1 MLAWEDIFAAL
12 RWWGVLL
19 LLGTAVTPLTF
30 FLFNRLPDRGYA
42 FVKTLGLLL
51 VSYLFWL
58 LGSLGFLQ
66 NNLGGILAAVAIVVG
81 LSFWAYRRCGAELRA
96 WVWGQ
101 WTQILITELIF
112 AVLFGLWVW
121 VRTQNPVIAATEKP
135 MEFAFLNAASRSA
148 TFPPVDPWLSGFAI
162 SYYYFGYVM
171 TSVVAR
177 LAAVSEPVAFNL
189 GIAWLMAGT
198 GIGAFGL
205 VYNLVASYGR
215 SLDHGR
221 SPYKKAHRLA
231 LTFGLMAAL
240 ALPIGGN
247 LQIIL
252 ETLHGNNIGSAQF
265 WQWLD
270 VRDINSPPIAES
282 SPRYESSNWW
292 WWRSS
297 RVINEYSLAGEVIE
311 GLEPIA
317 EFPGFSFILGD
328 MHPHV
333 LALPFAFLS
342 LAVALLWWLGKEEK
356 EENGDWRMETER
368 KHQSLVSSLKSLVP
382 SWPLWALTVL
392 VLGGLSFL
400 NTWDVLIHL
409 FVVLGAFVLNRWRRH
424 GWHKQWLTDAFW
436 LALLLVIPAIL
447 LYLPFYLGFRSQAG
461 APFLLPTLVR
471 PTRLPQFLIIFGLP
485 LLGIWALMLSLVSRQ
500 KFKQWRSGLITAVSL
515 IVGLFV
521 LALLLGWVVASS
533 TDGAGRLVG
542 LANEL
547 GLPLVPRPEGNVAL
561 GWGFTAV
568 ATILPAVLQ
577 ARIAYP
583 GVTLLLA
590 ALIGLVVMAWQGIF
604 SGTQSF
610 AEESQSYTEKIEG
623 ESVESAQSLMVN
635 NSSRTVQTPSP
646 LPFVLLLI
654 ATGTLLA
661 LGPEFVYLRDNFGM
675 RLNTVFKFYYQT
687 WVMFGVAGLF
697 SLSYLWLAA
706 KEGSRKLLPAGM
718 TVVYTAVFLLTLLF
732 PYYAIQSRAI
742 EYRGPIESAT
752 RLPPTLNG
760 LAQMA
765 VFNPDDYAAVLWL
778 RQNVAGTP
786 IIVEAVGGQYS
797 PEGHGRVSASTGI
810 PTLLGWAGHQYQW
823 RGYSTPEPAERDP
836 VVRNIYTAPSW
847 ENSDVVNV
855 LNQYEVAYIYVGNL
869 ERSTYGIDGRLPG
882 QNKFNED
889 LEVAY
894 QNGSVTIYRWQSQ

>member
-19 LLGTAVTPLTF
+19 LLGTAVTPLA
-30 FLFNRLPDRGYA
+30 FLLFKRLPDRGYA
-42 FVKTLGLLL
+42 FVKMLGLLL
-51 VSYLFWL
+51 VSYIFWM

-66 NNLGGILAAVAIVVG
+66 NNLGGILAAFIIVIG
-81 LSFWAYRRCGAELRA
+81 LSFWAYRRIGAELRA
-96 WVWGQ
+96 WIWGQ
-101 WTQILITELIF
+101 WTHILLTELIF
-112 AVLFGLWVW
+112 LALFALWVW
-121 VRTQNPVIAATEKP
+121 VRAQNPAIVATEKP
-135 MEFAFLNAASRSA
+135 MEFAFLNAVGRSP

-171 TSVVAR
+171 TSVLAR

-189 GIAWLMAGT
+189 GLAWLMAGT
-198 GIGAFGL
+198 GVGAFGL
-205 VYNLVASYGR
+205 VYNLIVSYGR
-215 SLDHGR
+215 SL
-221 SPYKKAHRLA
+221 SKKAHRLA
-231 LTFGLMAAL
+231 LTIGLMAAL

-252 ETLHGNNIGSAQF
+252 EALHGNNVGSAQF

-270 VRDINSPPIAES
+270 VRDINSPPVAES
-282 SPRYESSNWW
+282 SPRYDSSGWW

-297 RVINEYSLAGEVIE
+297 RVINEQSLAGEPIL

-328 MHPHV
+328 LHPHV
-333 LALPFAFLS
+333 LVLPFAFLS
-342 LAVALLWWLGKEEK
+342 LAVAMLWWLDEK
-356 EENGDWRMETER
+356 EKSEKWRTRPELAEGLESDPN
-368 KHQSLVSSLKSLVP
+368 KSLLSSLNALIP
-382 SWPLWALTVL
+382 NRPLWLLTVL

-424 GWHKQWLTDAFW
+424 GWRSQWLTDALW
-436 LALLLVIPAIL
+436 LALLLVIPAVL

-485 LLGIWALMLSLVSRQ
+485 MIGIWAMLLSLATRQ
-500 KFKQWRSGLITAVSL
+500 KFKQWKSGLVTAVSL
-515 IVGLFV
+515 IVGLSL
-521 LALLLGWVVASS
+521 LALLLGWIVASS
-533 TDGAGRLVG
+533 ADGAGRMVG

-547 GLPLVPRPEGNVAL
+547 GLTLAPRPEGTVAW
-561 GWGFTAV
+561 GWGFRVIA
-568 ATILPAVLQ
+568 AILPTILQTRLAT
-577 ARIAYP
+577 P

-590 ALIGLVVMAWQGIF
+590 TLISLVIMAWQGLF
-604 SGTQSF
+604 KKTEGT
-610 AEESQSYTEKIEG
+610 QSYTEMPQRTTEGNEG
-623 ESVESAQSLMVN
+623 EITPLHPSNHRLPTPSP
-635 NSSRTVQTPSP
+635 PSP

-654 ATGTLLA
+654 ATGALLT
-661 LGPEFVYLRDNFGM
+661 LGPEFVYLRDNFGV
-675 RLNTVFKFYYQT
+675 RLNTIFKFYYQA

-697 SLSYLWLAA
+697 GLAYLWMAA
-706 KEGSRKLLPAGM
+706 KEGSRKWVPAGV

-742 EYRGPIESAT
+742 EYRGPVDSAN
-752 RLPPTLNG
+752 RQPATLNG

-765 VFNPDDYAAVLWL
+765 TFRPDDYAAIVWL
-778 RQNVAGTP
+778 RENISGTP
-786 IIVEAVGGQYS
+786 TIVEAVGGQYS

-810 PTLLGWAGHQYQW
+810 PTLLGWAGHEYQW
-823 RGYSTPEPAERDP
+823 RGYDTPEPAERDP
-836 VVRNIYTAPSW
+836 VVRNIYTAPGW
-847 ENSDVVNV
+847 ENSDIQAA
-855 LNQYEVAYIYVGNL
+855 LNQYDVAYIYVGNL
-869 ERSTYGIDGRLPG
+869 ERSTYGVDGRLPG
-882 QNKFNED
+882 LNKFNEQ

-894 QNGSVTIYRWQSQ
+894 QNGSVTIYRWQGQ